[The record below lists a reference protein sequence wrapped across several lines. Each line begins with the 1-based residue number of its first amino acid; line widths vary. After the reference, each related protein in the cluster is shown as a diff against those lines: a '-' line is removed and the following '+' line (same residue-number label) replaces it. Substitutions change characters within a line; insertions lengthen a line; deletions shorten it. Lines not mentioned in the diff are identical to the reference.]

1 MKRWLNFLV
10 LVVAVF
16 FSATILQ
23 AADADTLLVP
33 AADGE
38 GTPIVNA
45 LIQYVVADTNANGEQ
60 LHDVYRLERG
70 KYYFYN
76 QSPVFK
82 NPITLVAYEPGT
94 TAETRPPK
102 IIITTDAEGGV
113 PYEHCIT
120 TWNDITCKNIAFSTT
135 TQDEGYSWANI
146 IKLHAENKRIVLEGC
161 HFTVS
166 GWGLLEAYV
175 DGVKYYIDKCHIRNA
190 TSPDSWCPFFFEGGS
205 NSIDTLICR
214 NTTFFNMV
222 GSPVN
227 YAGQARCNYFE
238 FDHCTLVNIVRHFSS
253 LVSYSDAII
262 TNNIFYNTMVASV
275 PQSALADAEDHAAG
289 QASVIDVD
297 TLAAND
303 PNASDSL
310 AATSYIDEGDRRID
324 LKNNCYFW
332 SQEVVDLHT
341 QLDSTVAPKWMT
353 DRAISIFGN
362 NAVYPNVVAEN
373 NINED
378 PEFVNF
384 GGTDKMVDFVYNVY
398 AGGGIDV
405 WGWDPDSAEYPVYHY
420 ANLQWPLPED
430 LSHSLSQMGTDG
442 YHIGSLEYYPSEL
455 ADYYEGLSSVEEQN
469 DLSIPSNFVLKQNY
483 PNPFNPTTSIAYN
496 LNRTNDVT
504 LTIYNSLG
512 QKIRTLVSRD
522 NVPAGSYSIEW
533 NGKNDMGQN
542 VSSGIYIYKLQ
553 MGSRSKMKKMILM
566 K

>member
-10 LVVAVF
+10 LVVAVMF
-16 FSATILQ
+16 CATILQ
-23 AADADTLLVP
+23 AAEADTLLVP
-33 AADGE
+33 ATDGE
-38 GTPIVNA
+38 GAPIVNA

-60 LHDVYRLERG
+60 LHDVYKLERG

-76 QSPVFK
+76 QSPVFT
-82 NPITLVAYEPGT
+82 NPITLVADEPGT
-94 TAETRPPK
+94 TSETKPPK

-113 PYEHCIT
+113 PYAHCIT

-146 IKLHAENKRIVLEGC
+146 IKLHAENKRIVMEGC

-175 DGVKYYIDKCHIRNA
+175 DGVKFYIDKCHIRNA

-205 NSIDTLICR
+205 STIDTLICR

-238 FDHCTLVNIVRHFSS
+238 FDHCTLVNIVRLFSS
-253 LVSYSDAII
+253 LNSYSDATI

-303 PNASDSL
+303 PDASDSL

-353 DRAISIFGN
+353 DRALSMFGN
-362 NAVYPNVVAEN
+362 DAVYPYLVDEN

-384 GGTDKMVDFVYNVY
+384 GGTDKMVDFVYNIY
-398 AGGGIDV
+398 AGGGIDI
-405 WGWDPDSAEYPVYHY
+405 WGWDPDSVDYPDYHY

-430 LSHSLSQMGTDG
+430 FSHSLSQMGTDG
-442 YHIGSLEYYPSEL
+442 YPIGSLEYYPNEL
-455 ADYYEGLSSVEEQN
+455 ESYYEDLSSVDKQN
-469 DLSIPSNFVLKQNY
+469 DLSVPSTFALGQNY
-483 PNPFNPTTSIAYN
+483 PNPFNPITSIDYR
-496 LNRTNDVT
+496 LNSTNDVK
-504 LTIYNSLG
+504 LIVYNSLG
-512 QKIRTLVSRD
+512 QKIRTLVSRE

-533 NGKNDMGQN
+533 NGKDDMGQT

-553 MGSRSKMKKMILM
+553 MGSQSMMKKMILM

>member
-1 MKRWLNFLV
+1 MKKLLIFLV
-10 LVVAVF
+10 LVAVIVF
-16 FSATILQ
+16 ATTVLQ
-23 AADADTLLVP
+23 ATEADTLLVP
-33 AADGE
+33 ATDGE
-38 GTPIVNA
+38 GAPIINA
-45 LIQYVVADTNANGEQ
+45 LIQYVVSDTNAAGEQ
-60 LHDVYRLERG
+60 LHDVYKLERG

-82 NPITLVAYEPGT
+82 NPITLVADKPGT
-94 TAETRPPK
+94 TPETRPPK
-102 IIITTDAEGGV
+102 IIITTDAEGGL
-113 PYEHCIT
+113 PYAHCIT

-146 IKLHAENKRIVLEGC
+146 IKLHAPNKRIILEGC

-175 DGVKYYIDKCHIRNA
+175 DDVKYYIDNCHIRNA

-253 LVSYSDAII
+253 LVSYSDAKI

-275 PQSALADAEDHAAG
+275 SESQLASAEDHAAG

-303 PNASDSL
+303 PDASDSL

-332 SQEVVDLHT
+332 SQEVIDLHT
-341 QLDSTVAPKWMT
+341 QLDSTVVPKWMT
-353 DRAISIFGN
+353 DRAISIFN
-362 NAVYPNVVAEN
+362 NDAVYPYIVAEN

-378 PEFVNF
+378 PEFANF
-384 GGTDKMVDFVYNVY
+384 GGTEKMVDFVYNIY
-398 AGGGIDV
+398 AGEGINI
-405 WGWDPDSAEYPVYHY
+405 WGWDPDSVDYPQYHF

-430 LSHSLSQMGTDG
+430 LSHTLFQSGTDG
-442 YHIGSLEYYPSEL
+442 YHIGSLEYYPDEMEN
-455 ADYYEGLSSVEEQN
+455 YYAALTGVDEKEDLYVPNDFKLEQN
-469 DLSIPSNFVLKQNY
+469 F
-483 PNPFNPTTSIAYN
+483 PNPFNPVTAIYYQLNQTGDVN
-496 LNRTNDVT
+496 LSV
-504 LTIYNSLG
+504 YNSLG
-512 QKIRTLVSRD
+512 QKIRTLVSKK
-522 NVPAGSYSIEW
+522 NVPAGSYSIDW
-533 NGKNDMGQN
+533 H
-542 VSSGIYIYKLQ
+542 
-553 MGSRSKMKKMILM
+553 
-566 K
+566 